1 MNTRKAILASAA
13 SGALAL
19 GVQHGAFGQTVL
31 APDFYVLTDS
41 NGVAYNGKSF
51 SAVEWEYNPRVIKM
65 SGYFKVDKSGPGQ
78 ISNFKFSLE
87 ESGFGINNYS
97 SDDPNSSAKLTSATS
112 SLYQGD
118 IKASVYTPG
127 AGRCGDC
134 KFILPVQTTAEQGR
148 GHIGGGSA
156 SLLYDINNFGLNV
169 ATYKTGQ
176 LIKASPNPI
185 KTSGNSSNGTGFNN
199 TTFLKAGIIL
209 PEFQGGTLTVDQDN
223 TTSTK
228 DFTFPKDGTID
239 GNGNDALFKGKF
251 TGPGSLIL
259 TNSNRNNKKTTDL
272 EIGSSSNHINL
283 GNIISSRTNQGGYLS
298 TTLAGETYVSSDTT
312 INFGSVR
319 AQNNFSTSNLTI
331 KKSPSST
338 NSAPDFSF
346 SPKNLNQKLT
356 IRNSLS
362 VDSGGVFSS
371 AYNNLS
377 TPGRDSEIQIKA
389 GEINT
394 SQGSIIYLMIPT
406 VIESEMT
413 SIVGGALSG
422 SPNLKQFDNLGAFSK
437 PITLKGTGEVIFSSS
452 SSALLR
458 STTNQFRP
466 STAPD
471 VLVQGKI
478 RVNTNNFKISRYT
491 VSPFKLDTANGNLA
505 VDTTGVVS
513 GIGTITANVWN
524 EGSVSPGN
532 SIGTLTVDGN
542 YIQGLTNPN
551 ANLNIEVDGS
561 ASDLLKITGDNRTI
575 LLGGNLNISSYNNA
589 AVSPGHVYTAIDVT
603 GDNAA
608 GGELGL
614 TTKLNVVGSSGMK
627 FVRET
632 DREFRL
638 LDPAYYA
645 TCTSNDPA
653 VQVGCTKLQFA
664 WLKVHPDTGVAVN
677 PDRHKTPG
685 QSTIKA
691 IKQTGGA
698 LTTAS
703 SSNSSTNTNTCIANG
718 GNAASCQQQNKTG
731 SGSGAHNAN
740 STNAAK
746 TLDAGW
752 ASLGAA
758 VSSGVTGGS
767 AIGTTGYTTNQTS
780 AALVTPDFANVIA
793 AFFSI
798 PTRIEL
804 NQALH
809 SITAEPYAS
818 MQSVALEAMEQFGK
832 NSLALTD
839 RSVPLTHTQTFCKT
853 DDGSLVPADSP
864 ERPDTCDAREKT
876 VGSRWSLL
884 LDGSNTEANLNGT
897 SELAS
902 LDYNVFS
909 TIYGL
914 QYAFSPEWSAG
925 AAFGY
930 GQANLYNYEY
940 ANAHINADTYGGSI
954 WGIYRPSA
962 DWKISGLLG
971 YMNLQYDST
980 RQMAFGGLNRT
991 ANANWDGNGF
1001 TTALEAQYNW
1011 ALNGDSSDPDAI
1023 RLKPRTFLS
1032 YAVHNQGSFSESGA
1046 QSLNLAIDSHTAD
1059 SVLWG
1064 LGFTLE
1070 TPIRLSS
1077 SNRIIP
1083 RFTVGYEHDF
1093 MGSADEEHQLTSSF
1107 SELPALGSIDVLG
1120 QNRGADALD
1129 LGLSIEIETSDSVSL
1144 YAAVNGGFW
1153 SNGTEIS
1160 YGGGLKYAW

>member
-1 MNTRKAILASAA
+1 MIR
-13 SGALAL
+13 
-19 GVQHGAFGQTVL
+19 
-31 APDFYVLTDS
+31 
-41 NGVAYNGKSF
+41 
-51 SAVEWEYNPRVIKM
+51 
-65 SGYFKVDKSGPGQ
+65 
-78 ISNFKFSLE
+78 
-87 ESGFGINNYS
+87 
-97 SDDPNSSAKLTSATS
+97 
-112 SLYQGD
+112 
-118 IKASVYTPG
+118 
-127 AGRCGDC
+127 
-134 KFILPVQTTAEQGR
+134 
-148 GHIGGGSA
+148 
-156 SLLYDINNFGLNV
+156 
-169 ATYKTGQ
+169 
-176 LIKASPNPI
+176 
-185 KTSGNSSNGTGFNN
+185 
-199 TTFLKAGIIL
+199 
-209 PEFQGGTLTVDQDN
+209 GTL
-223 TTSTK
+223 
-228 DFTFPKDGTID
+228 
-239 GNGNDALFKGKF
+239 
-251 TGPGSLIL
+251 
-259 TNSNRNNKKTTDL
+259 
-272 EIGSSSNHINL
+272 
-283 GNIISSRTNQGGYLS
+283 
-298 TTLAGETYVSSDTT
+298 
-312 INFGSVR
+312 
-319 AQNNFSTSNLTI
+319 
-331 KKSPSST
+331 
-338 NSAPDFSF
+338 
-346 SPKNLNQKLT
+346 
-356 IRNSLS
+356 
-362 VDSGGVFSS
+362 
-371 AYNNLS
+371 
-377 TPGRDSEIQIKA
+377 
-389 GEINT
+389 
-394 SQGSIIYLMIPT
+394 SIPA
-406 VIESEMT
+406 
-413 SIVGGALSG
+413 GGALNGTANIILGRGSNTAHLINYGSINSG
-422 SPNLKQFDNLGAFSK
+422 ELRIYNNSTANNHGTLEINKASSYITNYGMLFNQASASINITDTKTTSGKTLDYGPFNYGYMYNNGSIEARHFFNSDRPIKDPLSYKLSYYKKYLKNGGQLPAIVHNSTQGIITTRGNFENKGLVINEGLIQANELSNNKDAIVSISGAKARIKSDILNNGL
-437 PITLKGTGEVIFSSS
+437 ITGTG
-452 SSALLR
+452 
-458 STTNQFRP
+458 T
-466 STAPD
+466 
-471 VLVQGKI
+471 VQGDL
-478 RVNTNNFKISRYT
+478 Y
-491 VSPFKLDTANGNLA
+491 
-505 VDTTGVVS
+505 
-513 GIGTITANVWN
+513 N
-524 EGSVSPGN
+524 EGTTAPGN

-542 YIQGLTNPN
+542 YIQGLTNSN

-561 ASDLLKITGDNRTI
+561 TSDLLKITGDNRTI
-575 LLGGNLNISSYNNA
+575 LLGGNLNIASYNNA
-589 AVSPGHVYTAIDVT
+589 AVSPGHIYTAIDVT

-703 SSNSSTNTNTCIANG
+703 SGNSSTNTNTCIANG
-718 GNAASCQQQNKTG
+718 GSAASCQQQNKTG

-839 RSVPLTHTQTFCKT
+839 RAVPLTHTQTFCKT

-884 LDGSNTEANLNGT
+884 LDGSNTEASLNGT

-962 DWKISGLLG
+962 ELKISGLLG

-1023 RLKPRTFLS
+1023 RLKPQTFLA
-1032 YAVHNQGSFSESGA
+1032 YAVHNQDSFSESGA

-1144 YAAVNGGFW
+1144 YASVNGGFW
-1153 SNGTEIS
+1153 SNGTEVS